1 MAAYAFQAL
10 NASGRKTKGV
20 IEADTERQVRSQ
32 LREQGLIPVSV
43 ELAEQ
48 GRSRSRGE
56 TVSPSSGARSA
67 AGSRAGSASS
77 SLLTRLQTRG
87 VSAGDLALITRQLA
101 TLVGA
106 ALPIEQ
112 ALFAVSEQTDK
123 ARLQKLLMAVRS
135 KVVEGYSLAEAM
147 AEYPH
152 VFDKLF
158 TSMVAAGER
167 SGHLDEVLNR
177 LADYTEQRNRLKGQL
192 VQALVYPAIMTL
204 VAIGVVIFLL
214 VSVVPQIVEQFSDLD
229 QALPATTR
237 FLLAASEFLQAYGL
251 IALIMILLGLAVGG
265 QLLRKPERRDKFDAF
280 VLKVP
285 LVGRVIKAVNTAR
298 FARTLSILAASA
310 VPLLDALKITGKVM
324 TNRAMQIAID
334 EACDRVREGSS
345 LRAAL
350 AQSKLFPPMMLHMI
364 AAGEKSGEL
373 EQLLGRAADNQDRDF
388 ETTMNVA
395 LKIFEPALIV
405 GMAGVVLLIVLA
417 IIQPILALNQSVGL

>member
-1 MAAYAFQAL
+1 VAAYAFQAL

-20 IEADTERQVRSQ
+20 IEADTERQVRAQ
-32 LREQGLIPVSV
+32 LREQGLIPVAV

-48 GRSRSRGE
+48 G
-56 TVSPSSGARSA
+56 SGMG
-67 AGSRAGSASS
+67 AGTTSGTAP
-77 SLLTRLQTRG
+77 LLKRLQTRG
-87 VSAGDLALITRQLA
+87 VGAADLALITRQLA
-101 TLVGA
+101 TLVSA

-123 ARLQKLLMAVRS
+123 PRLQKLIMAVRS

-147 AEYPH
+147 SEYPH

-158 TSMVAAGER
+158 TAMVAAGER

-192 VQALVYPAIMTL
+192 VQALVYPTILTL
-204 VAIGVVIFLL
+204 VAIGVIIFLL
-214 VSVVPQIVEQFSDLD
+214 VSVVPQIVEQFSGLD
-229 QALPATTR
+229 QELPPTTT
-237 FLLAASEFLQAYGL
+237 FLLAVSGFLQNYGL
-251 IALIMILLGLAVGG
+251 FLLAIILVGLVVGG
-265 QLLRKPERRDKFDAF
+265 QLLRKPSRRDKFDGWL
-280 VLKVP
+280 LKLP
-285 LVGRVIKAVNTAR
+285 LFGRVIKGVNTAR

-310 VPLLDALKITGKVM
+310 VPLLDGLRITGRVLS
-324 TNRAMQIAID
+324 NRAMQIAVE

-350 AQSKLFPPMMLHMI
+350 AQTKLFPPMMLHMI

-388 ETTMNVA
+388 ETTMNIA

-405 GMAGVVLLIVLA
+405 VMAGVVLLIVLA

>member
-20 IEADTERQVRSQ
+20 IEADTERQVRAQ
-32 LREQGLIPVSV
+32 LREQGLIPVAV
-43 ELAEQ
+43 ELAEE
-48 GRSRSRGE
+48 GSSSRSGTR
-56 TVSPSSGARSA
+56 SGA
-67 AGSRAGSASS
+67 GVGAGSAP
-77 SLLTRLQTRG
+77 LLKRLQTRG
-87 VSAGDLALITRQLA
+87 VGAADLALITRQLA
-101 TLVGA
+101 TLVSA

-123 ARLQKLLMAVRS
+123 PRLQKLIMAVRS

-158 TSMVAAGER
+158 TAMVAAGER

-192 VQALVYPAIMTL
+192 VQALVYPTILTL
-204 VAIGVVIFLL
+204 VAIGVIIFLL
-214 VSVVPQIVEQFSDLD
+214 VSVVPQIVEQFSGLD
-229 QALPATTR
+229 QDLPPTTT
-237 FLLAASEFLQAYGL
+237 FLLAVSQFLQNYGL
-251 IALIMILLGLAVGG
+251 FLLGIILVGLVVGG
-265 QLLRKPERRDKFDAF
+265 QLLRKPSRRDKFDAW

-285 LVGRVIKAVNTAR
+285 LFGRVIKGVNTAR
-298 FARTLSILAASA
+298 FARTLSILSASA
-310 VPLLDALKITGKVM
+310 VPLLDGLRITGRVL
-324 TNRAMQIAID
+324 TNRAMQIAVE

-350 AQSKLFPPMMLHMI
+350 AQTKLFPPMMLHMI

-405 GMAGVVLLIVLA
+405 VMAGVVLLIVLA
-417 IIQPILALNQSVGL
+417 IIQPILELNQSVGL

>member
-20 IEADTERQVRSQ
+20 IEADTERQVRAQ

-43 ELAEQ
+43 ELAEE
-48 GRSRSRGE
+48 GGG
-56 TVSPSSGARSA
+56 PRSA
-67 AGSRAGSASS
+67 PGSRAGSGPGSAPLS
-77 SLLTRLQTRG
+77 TFMRRLQTRG
-87 VSAGDLALITRQLA
+87 VGAADLALITRQLA
-101 TLVGA
+101 TLVSA

-123 ARLQKLLMAVRS
+123 PRLQKLIMAVRS

-158 TSMVAAGER
+158 TAMVAAGER

-192 VQALVYPAIMTL
+192 IQALVYPSILTL
-204 VAIGVVIFLL
+204 VAIGVIIFLL
-214 VSVVPQIVEQFSDLD
+214 VSVVPQIVEQFSGLD
-229 QALPATTR
+229 QTLPPTTT
-237 FLLAASEFLQAYGL
+237 FLLAVSEVLQNYG
-251 IALIMILLGLAVGG
+251 IYALVAILLGLVVGG

-285 LVGRVIKAVNTAR
+285 LFGRVIKGVNTAR
-298 FARTLSILAASA
+298 FARTLSILSASA
-310 VPLLDALKITGKVM
+310 VPLLDGLRITGRVLS
-324 TNRAMQIAID
+324 NRAMQIAVE

-350 AQSKLFPPMMLHMI
+350 AQTKLFPPMMLHMI

-405 GMAGVVLLIVLA
+405 VMAGVVMLIVLA
-417 IIQPILALNQSVGL
+417 IIQPILQLNQSVGL

>member
-20 IEADTERQVRSQ
+20 IEADTERQVRAQ
-32 LREQGLIPVSV
+32 LREQGLIPVAV
-43 ELAEQ
+43 ELAEE
-48 GRSRSRGE
+48 GTSPRSG
-56 TVSPSSGARSA
+56 TGSGAGPA
-67 AGSRAGSASS
+67 P
-77 SLLTRLQTRG
+77 LLKRLQTRG
-87 VSAGDLALITRQLA
+87 VGAADLALITRQLA
-101 TLVGA
+101 TLVSA

-123 ARLQKLLMAVRS
+123 PRLQKLIMAVRS

-147 AEYPH
+147 SEYPH

-158 TSMVAAGER
+158 TAMVAAGER

-192 VQALVYPAIMTL
+192 VQALVYPTILTL
-204 VAIGVVIFLL
+204 VAISVIIFLL
-214 VSVVPQIVEQFSDLD
+214 VSVVPQIVEQFSGLD
-229 QALPATTR
+229 QELPPTTT
-237 FLLAASEFLQAYGL
+237 FLLTVSDFLQNYG
-251 IALIMILLGLAVGG
+251 IFLLGIILIGLVVGG
-265 QLLRKPERRDKFDAF
+265 QLLRKPSRRDKFDGWL
-280 VLKVP
+280 LKLP
-285 LVGRVIKAVNTAR
+285 LFGRVIKGVNTAR

-310 VPLLDALKITGKVM
+310 VPLLDGLRITGRVLS
-324 TNRAMQIAID
+324 NRAMQIAVE

-350 AQSKLFPPMMLHMI
+350 AQTKLFPPMMLHMI

-388 ETTMNVA
+388 ETTMNIA

-405 GMAGVVLLIVLA
+405 VMAGVVLLIVLA

>member
-20 IEADTERQVRSQ
+20 IEADTERQVRAQ
-32 LREQGLIPVSV
+32 LREQGLIPVAV
-43 ELAEQ
+43 ELAEE
-48 GRSRSRGE
+48 GTSPRSG
-56 TVSPSSGARSA
+56 TGSGAGPA
-67 AGSRAGSASS
+67 P
-77 SLLTRLQTRG
+77 LLKRLQTRG
-87 VSAGDLALITRQLA
+87 VGAADLALITRQLA
-101 TLVGA
+101 TLVSA

-123 ARLQKLLMAVRS
+123 PRLQKLIMAVRS

-147 AEYPH
+147 SEYPH

-158 TSMVAAGER
+158 TAMVAAGER

-192 VQALVYPAIMTL
+192 VQALVYPTILTL
-204 VAIGVVIFLL
+204 VAISVIIFLL
-214 VSVVPQIVEQFSDLD
+214 VSVVPQIVEQFSGLD
-229 QALPATTR
+229 QELPPTTT
-237 FLLAASEFLQAYGL
+237 FLLAVSGFLQNYGL
-251 IALIMILLGLAVGG
+251 FLLGIILVGLVVGG
-265 QLLRKPERRDKFDAF
+265 QLLRKPSRRDKFDALL
-280 VLKVP
+280 LKVP
-285 LVGRVIKAVNTAR
+285 LVGRVIKGVNTAR

-310 VPLLDALKITGKVM
+310 VPLLDGLRITGRVLS
-324 TNRAMQIAID
+324 NRAMQIAVE

-350 AQSKLFPPMMLHMI
+350 AQTKLFPPMMLHMI

-405 GMAGVVLLIVLA
+405 VMAGVVLLIVLA

>member
-20 IEADTERQVRSQ
+20 IEADTERQVRAQ

-43 ELAEQ
+43 ELAEE
-48 GRSRSRGE
+48 GGG
-56 TVSPSSGARSA
+56 PRSA
-67 AGSRAGSASS
+67 PGSRAGSGPGSAPLSAFMR
-77 SLLTRLQTRG
+77 RLQTRG
-87 VSAGDLALITRQLA
+87 VGAADLALITRQLA
-101 TLVGA
+101 TLVSA

-123 ARLQKLLMAVRS
+123 PRLQKLIMAVRS

-158 TSMVAAGER
+158 TAMVAAGER

-192 VQALVYPAIMTL
+192 IQALVYPSILTL
-204 VAIGVVIFLL
+204 VAIGVIIFLL
-214 VSVVPQIVEQFSDLD
+214 VSVVPQIVEQFSGFD
-229 QALPATTR
+229 QTLPPTTT
-237 FLLAASEFLQAYGL
+237 FLLAVSEILQNYG
-251 IALIMILLGLAVGG
+251 IYALVAILVGLVVGG

-285 LVGRVIKAVNTAR
+285 LFGRVIKGVNTAR
-298 FARTLSILAASA
+298 FARTLSILSASA
-310 VPLLDALKITGKVM
+310 VPLLDGLRITGRVLS
-324 TNRAMQIAID
+324 NRAMQIAVE

-350 AQSKLFPPMMLHMI
+350 AQTKLFPPMMLHMI

-405 GMAGVVLLIVLA
+405 VMAGVVLVIVLA
-417 IIQPILALNQSVGL
+417 IIQPILQLNQSVGL

>member
-20 IEADTERQVRSQ
+20 MEADTERQVRAQ
-32 LREQGLIPVSV
+32 LREQGLIPVAV
-43 ELAEQ
+43 EIAEE
-48 GRSRSRGE
+48 GGG
-56 TVSPSSGARSA
+56 SPRTAP
-67 AGSRAGSASS
+67 
-77 SLLTRLQTRG
+77 LLKRLQTRG
-87 VSAGDLALITRQLA
+87 VSAADLALITRQLA
-101 TLVGA
+101 TLVSA

-112 ALFAVSEQTDK
+112 ALLAVSEQTDK

-158 TSMVAAGER
+158 TAMVAAGER

-192 VQALVYPAIMTL
+192 IQALVYPSILTL
-204 VAIGVVIFLL
+204 VAIGVIIFLL
-214 VSVVPQIVEQFSDLD
+214 VSVVPQIVEQFSDLG
-229 QALPATTR
+229 QELPGTTM
-237 FLLAASEFLQAYGL
+237 FLLAVSDGLQTYGL
-251 IALIMILLGLAVGG
+251 YVLGIIILGLVIGS
-265 QLLRKPERRDKFDAF
+265 QLLRKQERRDKFDAF
-280 VLKVP
+280 VLRLP
-285 LVGRVIKAVNTAR
+285 LIGRVIKGVNTAR

-310 VPLLDALKITGKVM
+310 VPLLDGLRITGRVL
-324 TNRAMQIAID
+324 TNRAMQIAVT
-334 EACDRVREGSS
+334 EASDRVREGSS

-350 AQSKLFPPMMLHMI
+350 AQTKLFPPMMLHMI

-388 ETTMNVA
+388 ETTMNVS

-405 GMAGVVLLIVLA
+405 VMAGVVLLIVLA

>member
-1 MAAYAFQAL
+1 VAAYAFQAL

-20 IEADTERQVRSQ
+20 IEADTERQVRAQ
-32 LREQGLIPVSV
+32 LREQGLIPVAV
-43 ELAEQ
+43 ELAEE
-48 GRSRSRGE
+48 GTSPRSG
-56 TVSPSSGARSA
+56 TGSGAGPA
-67 AGSRAGSASS
+67 P
-77 SLLTRLQTRG
+77 LLKRLQTRG
-87 VSAGDLALITRQLA
+87 VGAADLALITRQLA
-101 TLVGA
+101 TLVSA

-123 ARLQKLLMAVRS
+123 PRLQKLIMAVRS

-147 AEYPH
+147 SEYPH

-158 TSMVAAGER
+158 TAMVAAGER

-192 VQALVYPAIMTL
+192 VQALVYPTILTL
-204 VAIGVVIFLL
+204 VAISVIIFLL
-214 VSVVPQIVEQFSDLD
+214 VSVVPQIVEQFSGLD
-229 QALPATTR
+229 QELPPTTT
-237 FLLAASEFLQAYGL
+237 FLLAVSGFLQNYGL
-251 IALIMILLGLAVGG
+251 FLLGIILVGLVVGG
-265 QLLRKPERRDKFDAF
+265 QLLRKPSRRDRFDALL
-280 VLKVP
+280 LKVP
-285 LVGRVIKAVNTAR
+285 LVGRVIKGVNTAR

-310 VPLLDALKITGKVM
+310 VPLLDGLRITGRVLS
-324 TNRAMQIAID
+324 NRAMQIAVE

-350 AQSKLFPPMMLHMI
+350 AQTKLFPPMMLHMI

-405 GMAGVVLLIVLA
+405 VMAGVVLLIVLA

>member
-20 IEADTERQVRSQ
+20 IEADTERQVRAQ

-43 ELAEQ
+43 ELAEE
-48 GRSRSRGE
+48 GGG
-56 TVSPSSGARSA
+56 PRSA
-67 AGSRAGSASS
+67 PGSRAGSGPGSAPLSAFMR
-77 SLLTRLQTRG
+77 RLQTRG
-87 VSAGDLALITRQLA
+87 VGAADLALITRQLA
-101 TLVGA
+101 TLVSA

-123 ARLQKLLMAVRS
+123 PRLQKLIMAVRS

-158 TSMVAAGER
+158 TAMVAAGER

-192 VQALVYPAIMTL
+192 IQALVYPSILTL
-204 VAIGVVIFLL
+204 VAIGVIIFLL
-214 VSVVPQIVEQFSDLD
+214 VSVVPQIVEQFSGLD
-229 QALPATTR
+229 QTLPPTTT
-237 FLLAASEFLQAYGL
+237 FLLAVSEILQNYG
-251 IALIMILLGLAVGG
+251 IYALVAILVGLVVGG

-285 LVGRVIKAVNTAR
+285 LFGRVIKGVNTAR
-298 FARTLSILAASA
+298 FARTLSILSASA
-310 VPLLDALKITGKVM
+310 VPLLDGLRITGRVLS
-324 TNRAMQIAID
+324 NRAMQIAVE

-350 AQSKLFPPMMLHMI
+350 AQTKLFPPMMLHMI

-405 GMAGVVLLIVLA
+405 VMAGVVLVIVLA
-417 IIQPILALNQSVGL
+417 IIQPILQLNQSVGL

>member
-67 AGSRAGSASS
+67 AGSGAGSASP

-167 SGHLDEVLNR
+167 SGHLGEVLNR